1 METKSSL
8 LGAAVESG
16 TDTENAYGV
25 HDIYAHDDDIN
36 GQLTK
41 PQPVNNSSTVLF
53 SELPH
58 QRTTR
63 SPFPDCLR
71 TSHMAV
77 FLRAITETE
86 HSSSTSPK
94 TAHHALLVY

>member
-25 HDIYAHDDDIN
+25 HDNHAHDDDIN

-41 PQPVNNSSTVLF
+41 PQPVNNNSSTVLLRKCHIN
-53 SELPH
+53 ELQGAPS
-58 QRTTR
+58 QT
-63 SPFPDCLR
+63 
-71 TSHMAV
+71 V
-77 FLRAITETE
+77 
-86 HSSSTSPK
+86 
-94 TAHHALLVY
+94 